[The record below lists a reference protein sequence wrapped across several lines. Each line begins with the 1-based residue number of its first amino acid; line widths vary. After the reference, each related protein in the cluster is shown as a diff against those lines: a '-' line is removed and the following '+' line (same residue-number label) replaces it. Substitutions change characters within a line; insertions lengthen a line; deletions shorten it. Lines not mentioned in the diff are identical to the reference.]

1 MIDQQIARHARHPR
15 RKSSVRRSIAP
26 QSPVDPQEYVLREV
40 FRLRA
45 IPREPIANVEDAA
58 RMAAHKLFPGR
69 SVALEALLDQLGIL
83 LQRLISLESWYGDMR
98 DHPRSISRKPRA
110 ACLGLPYYGTK
121 IAPQMFPRAP
131 YPVAQSETERRVHPL
146 SAP

>member
-15 RKSSVRRSIAP
+15 RKPSVRRSIAP
-26 QSPVDPQEYVLREV
+26 QSPVDPQENVLREV

-98 DHPRSISRKPRA
+98 DYPRSISRKPWA
-110 ACLGLPYYGTK
+110 AISACHT
-121 IAPQMFPRAP
+121 M
-131 YPVAQSETERRVHPL
+131 ERKVPPKCSLRHPTRCRNRRPH
-146 SAP
+146 AECIR